1 MSSRDPGLPGGA
13 RWHCHDYE
21 EVPLMLEMEG
31 WSPLLDKGV
40 GPMGLVRV
48 APQGRGGLPRPQ
60 GTVKA
65 EFLL

>member
-1 MSSRDPGLPGGA
+1 
-13 RWHCHDYE
+13 
-21 EVPLMLEMEG
+21 MLEMEG

-40 GPMGLVRV
+40 GPMGLARV

-65 EFLL
+65 EFLLRSRTFFVALRSRVGV

>member
-1 MSSRDPGLPGGA
+1 
-13 RWHCHDYE
+13 
-21 EVPLMLEMEG
+21 MLEMEG
-31 WSPLLDKGV
+31 WSALLDKGV
-40 GPMGLVRV
+40 GPMGLARV